1 MVRVAWI
8 SVMFWGLAEAQQLE
22 SFDQVWRTIE
32 EKHWS
37 PEQLEKLPG
46 GGSWKALQGPYRER
60 VAKAGSQQ
68 EVREILRE
76 MVGKLG
82 KSHYAISGVEQKGTT
97 AVRRGGGTPPGFR
110 VALVEGKVM
119 VTGATAAAAPV
130 KVGWELT
137 AVAGIPMAP
146 ALAEIEKQAGASLQA
161 SLRRHQMLEGQISGG
176 PGETVG
182 YEFVLPTGVKRRV
195 NIKLPESDGSAGFGF
210 VQGMTVEREFRK
222 VGQGQDVGY
231 FRLGMF
237 LDVVRV
243 LPQFQRAIE
252 QCTQCKGFIVDLRGN
267 PGGVAVMANAMA
279 GWFLQEQDLKLGTM
293 YQRGVE
299 LKFVVIPRLNGFT
312 GPLAILV
319 DGASASTSEIF
330 AGGMQALKRARVF
343 GSRTAGAALPSMVEV
358 LPNGDLFQYAVA
370 NYVSESGRELEGTG
384 VSPDLEVQH
393 TVAALKAGR
402 DRVLKAAIDWIYA
415 NSTVAGLR

>member
-1 MVRVAWI
+1 MVRIAFLWVAT
-8 SVMFWGLAEAQQLE
+8 WGLAEAQQLE
-22 SFDQVWRTIE
+22 SFDQVWQTIE

-37 PEQLEKLPG
+37 PEQLEKLPDG
-46 GGSWKALQGPYRER
+46 SSWKALRAPYRER
-60 VAKAGSQQ
+60 VAKAENQQ
-68 EVREILRE
+68 AVREILRE

-82 KSHYAISGVEQKGTT
+82 KSHYAISGVEQKGSS
-97 AVRRGGGTPPGFR
+97 ALRRGGATPPGFR

-119 VTGATAAAAPV
+119 VTGVSAAAAPIR
-130 KVGWELT
+130 VGWELV
-137 AVAGIPMAP
+137 AVAGMPIAP
-146 ALAEIEKQAGASLQA
+146 ALTEIEKQIGASLQA
-161 SLRRHQMLEGQISGG
+161 SLRRHQLLEGQISGS

-182 YEFVLPTGVKRRV
+182 YEFLLPTGVKRRV
-195 NIKLPESDGSAGFGF
+195 NLKLPESDGSAGFGF

-222 VGQGQDVGY
+222 VGTGLDIGY
-231 FRLGMF
+231 FRLAMF

-243 LPQFQRAIE
+243 LPQFQQAIE
-252 QCTQCKGFIVDLRGN
+252 QCARCKGFIVDLRGN

-299 LKFVVIPRLNGFT
+299 LKFVVIPRLNGFS

-343 GSRTAGAALPSMVEV
+343 GSRTAGAALPSMLEI

-370 NYVSESGRELEGTG
+370 NYVSESGRELEGAG
-384 VSPDLEVQH
+384 VKPDAEVEH
-393 TVAALKAGR
+393 TAAALKAGR
-402 DRVLKAAIDWIYA
+402 DRVLRAAIDWIYA
-415 NSTVAGLR
+415 NSIATGTR

>member
-1 MVRVAWI
+1 MVRIALIWVFAWG
-8 SVMFWGLAEAQQLE
+8 FAEAQQLE

-37 PEQLEKLPG
+37 PEQLENLPG
-46 GGSWKALQGPYRER
+46 GGTWKALQGPYRER

-68 EVREILRE
+68 EVRQILRE
-76 MVGKLG
+76 MIGKLG
-82 KSHYAISGVEQKGTT
+82 KSHYAISGLEQRGAK
-97 AVRRGGGTPPGFR
+97 ALRQGGGIPPGFR

-119 VTGATAAAAPV
+119 VTGVSAAAAPIR
-130 KVGWELT
+130 VGWELI
-137 AVAGIPMAP
+137 AVAGTPMGP
-146 ALAEIEKQAGASLQA
+146 ALAEIEKQAGTSLQV
-161 SLRRHQMLEGQISGG
+161 SLRRHQMLMEQISGS
-176 PGETVG
+176 PGETVE
-182 YEFVLPTGVKRRV
+182 YEFLLPTGVRRRV
-195 NIKLPESDGSAGFGF
+195 SLKLPESDGSAGFGF

-222 VGQGQDVGY
+222 VGMGLDIGY

-243 LPQFQRAIE
+243 LPQFQQAIE
-252 QCTQCKGFIVDLRGN
+252 QCGKCKGFIVDLRGN

-279 GWFLQEQDLKLGTM
+279 GWFLQDQDLKLGTM

-330 AGGMQALKRARVF
+330 AGGLQALKRARVF

-358 LPNGDLFQYAVA
+358 LPNGDLFQFAVA
-370 NYVSESGRELEGTG
+370 NYVSESGRELEGVG
-384 VSPDLEVQH
+384 VKPDVEVEH
-393 TVAALKAGR
+393 TVAALRAGR
-402 DRVLKAAIDWIYA
+402 DRVLRAAIDWIYA
-415 NSTVAGLR
+415 NSTAAGAR